1 MLRRFSAPDMSA
13 LVHQRCFHHSLRE
26 AVARCPECRQ
36 FYCRECITEHEDR
49 VICAT
54 CLKKITATAETRRV
68 SLAWVSPLVQVCI
81 GTGLIWLFF
90 YFFGATLLSIPSQY
104 HEGSVW
110 MDRWWN
116 GK

>member
-1 MLRRFSAPDMSA
+1 MSA
-13 LVHQRCFHHSLRE
+13 LIHQRCFHHSLRE

-54 CLKKITATAETRRV
+54 CLKKITATKETKRPV
-68 SLAWVSPLVQVCI
+68 FAWALPLVPFSI
-81 GTGLIWLFF
+81 GLTILWFFF
-90 YFFGATLLSIPSQY
+90 YLCGATLLSIPSSF

-110 MDRWWN
+110 IDRWW
-116 GK
+116 KTE

>member
-1 MLRRFSAPDMSA
+1 MSA

-54 CLKKITATAETRRV
+54 CLKKITVAPEAKRAV
-68 SLAWVSPLVQVCI
+68 FAWALPLVQFSI
-81 GTGLIWLFF
+81 GISIVWFF
-90 YFFGATLLSIPSQY
+90 IYLCGATLLSIPSSF

-110 MDRWWN
+110 VDKWW
-116 GK
+116 KTE